1 MIYPVLRERRGSW
14 REGSMIRRL
23 VSVLLLLLFTAACG
37 RGAEQP
43 PVPEHATVAIPGGDA
58 TRGVEVLEAYACGAC
73 HVIPGVPDASSPLG
87 PSLAGLASRRELA
100 GGLPNTPENLM
111 RWIQNPQEIDPGTG
125 MPDMNVTD
133 EDARH
138 MAAYLYTLR

>member
-1 MIYPVLRERRGSW
+1 MT
-14 REGSMIRRL
+14 RRL
-23 VSVLLLLLFTAACG
+23 AHLLLLLVFTAACG
-37 RGAEQP
+37 GGADPDRPGDKPLEVAGGNAGRGAE
-43 PVPEHATVAIPGGDA
+43 ALA
-58 TRGVEVLEAYACGAC
+58 AYGCGAC

-87 PSLAGLASRRELA
+87 PSLAGLAVRRELA
-100 GGLPNTPENLM
+100 GGLQNTPDNLM

-125 MPDMNVTD
+125 MPDLEVTD